1 MTQIFEKKRSFW
13 SFLTLTVSFC
23 VVLAVGLELLAHTP
37 WLEKLSPYRSVD
49 NFDYQFEI
57 KWFRLQ
63 DYVKSHGGVDII
75 FLGSSLV
82 NTGVDPNVV
91 TQTYYQQTG
100 IQPRIFNFGVEG
112 MTIAPNSVIARL
124 LVESYHPALLV
135 YVTEMRDFI
144 GGLGLEYETPFLKDP
159 WLQYKSGNFN
169 QFGWMLDHS
178 AALQHYLPFRNWAR
192 SDFPQTIAFYIKRY
206 HDTSSSGYEPDEG
219 IGVNINIPPNPNDPA
234 ELQNFKDYG
243 NYQIAAS
250 RVDDLSNILDF
261 SKNQGTA
268 VWVVEMP
275 VHPTFYVY
283 VGGETVHMQFQET
296 ISSVVTTNGGS
307 FLPSEAC
314 LGTIPLKGRSNR
326 WHLNY
331 IGAPYF
337 SSCLGDQLAIFVEQ
351 SHINPIKASATR

>member
-1 MTQIFEKKRSFW
+1 MTQIFAHKKSFW
-13 SFLTLTVSFC
+13 SFLILTVSFC
-23 VVLAVGLELLAHTP
+23 VVIAVVLELLARTP
-37 WLEKLSPYRSVD
+37 WLEKISPYRSVD

-75 FLGSSLV
+75 VLGSSLV
-82 NTGVDPNVV
+82 NTGVDPDILA
-91 TQTYYQQTG
+91 QTYYQQTG
-100 IQPRIFNFGVEG
+100 DHPRIFNFGVEG
-112 MTIAPNSVIARL
+112 MTIAPNSLIARL
-124 LVESYHPALLV
+124 LVERYHPALLI
-135 YVTEMRDFI
+135 YVTEMRDYI
-144 GGLGLEYETPFLKDP
+144 AGLGLEYETPFLNDP
-159 WLQYKSGNFN
+159 WVQYQEGNFN
-169 QFGWMLDHS
+169 PFGWAVDHS

-206 HDTSSSGYEPDEG
+206 RDTSSSGYEPDEG